1 MQVISSL
8 CKSFISYV
16 QVIFM
21 SLKVN
26 SSQLKPV
33 QASSSLCKLGWLRI
47 SKMRYCYQTWQI
59 HILLEN
65 EMLKNVN
72 FIKIGPRLDMP
83 IGRQSFATNTPM
95 WNGATNK
102 N

>member
-1 MQVISSL
+1 MPAGY
-8 CKSFISYV
+8 CAW
-16 QVIFM
+16 M
-21 SLKVN
+21 LKKRNFNLRV
-26 SSQLKPV
+26 S
-33 QASSSLCKLGWLRI
+33 CLGWARI

>member
-1 MQVISSL
+1 MSCGLQLISRSQKVVICS
-8 CKSFISYV
+8 I
-16 QVIFM
+16 
-21 SLKVN
+21 
-26 SSQLKPV
+26 
-33 QASSSLCKLGWLRI
+33 GWLRI
-47 SKMRYCYQTWQI
+47 SNMRYCYQTWQI

-102 N
+102 IQFFSNF

>member
-1 MQVISSL
+1 MRN
-8 CKSFISYV
+8 SY
-16 QVIFM
+16 
-21 SLKVN
+21 
-26 SSQLKPV
+26 QL
-33 QASSSLCKLGWLRI
+33 L
-47 SKMRYCYQTWQI
+47 QI

-83 IGRQSFATNTPM
+83 IGRQSFANITPM